1 MLNLLLHLIDFVIK
15 VLFLLLKPVDG
26 LLDIVVILSVHLI
39 EQVEEWSA
47 RLEPI
52 IGLERRDGILLAC
65 FRNIFIY
72 KLSVTRFRAY
82 LSCDVQRADSL
93 LTE

>member
-1 MLNLLLHLIDFVIK
+1 MLHLIDFVIK

-39 EQVEEWSA
+39 EQVEEWPA
-47 RLEPI
+47 RLKPI

-65 FRNIFIY
+65 LCNIFIY

-82 LSCDVQRADSL
+82 LSCNVQ
-93 LTE
+93 